1 MSVAANRPPASPA
14 PLASFLVPGLGQL
27 LGGQIALGLQYL
39 VAAALLWPL
48 CLSALG
54 GGPEAKVLAVLT
66 LAALHAGAGLTALA
80 GERRRRGHADP
91 AEAGRVYRR
100 WGVVV
105 ASLAALLIAA
115 LFLRWA
121 VTLPNWAAVRKNF
134 LFFLIGRFRS
144 DSFADQRWRLWGFA
158 LIAGGALL
166 TYLMSRARLKLPW
179 LPLVLGGLAGGVV
192 LYPTVTPNLQ
202 IGGLALSLILA
213 LLGITL
219 SLPVGILFGV
229 GRTSDLPFVRWVS
242 GVYVELFRGIPFIAV
257 IFWFYI
263 FVPYVLGDG
272 TQFWAVILALA
283 LFTGAYVA
291 EIVRAGLDALPR
303 GQSEAARSLG
313 LSGSQAMTLVV
324 LPQAVRNMVPPL
336 VGQFISLFKDT
347 SLTSIVSFTELF
359 GAGRIVANREVT
371 ATFEIYLTV
380 ALLYFVFAF
389 ALSQFS
395 RRLEVLGA
403 AR

>member
-1 MSVAANRPPASPA
+1 MSVAANPEPTSPA
-14 PLASFLVPGLGQL
+14 PLVSFLVPGLGQL
-27 LGGQIALGLQYL
+27 LGGQVALGLQYL
-39 VAAALLWPL
+39 LAAALLWPL

-54 GGPEAKVLAVLT
+54 GGLEAKL
-66 LAALHAGAGLTALA
+66 LAALTLLSLHVGAGLTALA

-100 WGVVV
+100 WGVIV
-105 ASLAALLIAA
+105 AALAAALIAA

-121 VTLPNWAAVRKNF
+121 VTLPNWGTVRKNF

-144 DSFADQRWRLWGFA
+144 DSFAGERWRLWGFA

-166 TYLMSRARLKLPW
+166 TYGMSRVKVRLSW
-179 LPLVLGGLAGGVV
+179 LPLTLGGLAGAIL
-192 LYPTVTPNLQ
+192 LYPTVTPEVQ
-202 IGGLALSLILA
+202 VGGLALSLILA

-229 GRTSDLPFVRWVS
+229 GRSSALPFVRWVS

-272 TQFWAVILALA
+272 TQFWAVILALS

-291 EIVRAGLDALPR
+291 EIVRAGLNALPR

-313 LSGSQAMTLVV
+313 LSGTQAMTLVV

-389 ALSQFS
+389 ALS
-395 RRLEVLGA
+395 RVAGRLEA